1 MIRKISKID
10 RAAVDF
16 TNVEKTFIEKSG
28 IKETSTTI
36 PYIVVDNFP
45 KLGLITSLRFLEW
58 VSENPEGVISLPT
71 GKTPEFFIKWSDYM
85 LRNWDSKQGIEMR
98 EKFGLTIT
106 QKPNLSQLQFVQID
120 EFYPIDSKQHNSFFD
135 YVNNFYLR
143 DFGMDRSRALLI
155 NSDEIPLHGG
165 KHFSEV
171 FPDGKID
178 LSLRYRESRSLL
190 EEAQQKSIFMIDD
203 WCSDYE
209 QQIRDKGGIG
219 FFLGGIGPDG
229 HIAFNVRGSDEFST
243 TRLTATNFETQAVAA
258 SDLGGIE
265 ISKNKL
271 VITIGLETI
280 TYNPEA
286 VAIII
291 AAGEAKAGVVKQSLE
306 NKMSNLY
313 PSSVLAKLRNG
324 RFYLTQGAASQLTDL
339 VNRYFQSGV
348 WTHEKSEKAVVDLCK
363 KAEKFGHRLV
373 MEDLKSDPIC
383 RMIPN
388 LDETIVQKV
397 MDSIEAKIQRGLK
410 EEVNQ
415 VFLHTGPHHDDISL
429 GILPFITKHISTP
442 SNKFKFAVL
451 TSGFTAVTNRFVID
465 LLNDTKRLID
475 KGMIQMIKYPDF
487 FDVGYKLKSD
497 KDVYHYLN
505 NVASGNA
512 EECRRGVCHRVV
524 RALVETYNV
533 KSIDHLRDIL
543 NEVIV
548 ILKKSYDGEKNP
560 PKIQQLKGMIREFE
574 EELVWAH
581 YGVQVK
587 NVEHLRLGFYK
598 GDIFTE
604 QPKLGRDVEPVV
616 KLLREVRPTVL
627 SLTFDPEGSG
637 PDTHYKVLQ
646 ATAEALRIWKQEED
660 LSQLRIWG
668 YRNVWYRFNPAE
680 ANIIFPVSL
689 NAMAE
694 MNDSFTNCYV
704 SQVEASF
711 PSYELNGKFSSLA
724 QKIWVEQLKDV
735 QLLLGKNY
743 FYLNDDPRIR
753 ACHGLLYIKEMT
765 VDEFLSHA
773 RELKESMEGM
783 AVGS

>member
-1 MIRKISKID
+1 MIRKISRID
-10 RAAVDF
+10 RADVDYS
-16 TNVEKTFIEKSG
+16 NVEKSFIEKSG
-28 IKETSTTI
+28 VKEISTTI
-36 PYIVVDNFP
+36 PYVVVDNFP

-58 VSENPEGVISLPT
+58 VSENPQGVISLPT
-71 GKTPEFFIKWSDYM
+71 GKTPEFFIKWTDYM
-85 LRNWDSKQGIEMR
+85 LNNWDNKKGIEMR
-98 EKFGLTIT
+98 EKFGLTI
-106 QKPNLSQLQFVQID
+106 QKKPDLRGLQFVQID
-120 EFYPIDSKQHNSFFD
+120 EFYPISSKQHNSFYD
-135 YVNNFYLR
+135 YVNNFYIR
-143 DFGMDRSRALLI
+143 DFGLNKSKALLI
-155 NSDEIPLHGG
+155 NSDEIPLANNL
-165 KHFSEV
+165 HFSDV
-171 FPDGKID
+171 FTDGKID
-178 LSLRYRESRSLL
+178 LSLRYRESRSTL
-190 EEAQQKSIFMIDD
+190 EEIQQKSIFLIDD

-280 TYNPEA
+280 TYNQDA

-291 AAGEAKAGVVKQSLE
+291 AAGEAKAGMVKASLE
-306 NKMSNLY
+306 NEISNLY
-313 PSSVLAKLRNG
+313 PASVLAKLSNG
-324 RFYLTQGAASQLTDL
+324 RFYLTQGAASQLTDM
-339 VNRYFQSGV
+339 VNRYFQMGE

-363 KAEKFGHRLV
+363 KIEKFGHRLLID
-373 MEDLKSDPIC
+373 DLKNDPIC
-383 RMIPN
+383 RLIPD
-388 LDETIVQKV
+388 LDENTVPKV
-397 MDSIEAKIQRGLK
+397 MESIEAKIHRGLQD
-410 EEVNQ
+410 EDNQ

-429 GILPFITKHISTP
+429 GILPFITKHISNPT
-442 SNKFKFAVL
+442 NKFKFAVL

-465 LLNDTKRLID
+465 LLNDTKRLLD
-475 KGMIQMIKYPDF
+475 KGLIQMVKYPDF
-487 FDVGYKLKSD
+487 FEVGFKLKSD

-505 NVASGNA
+505 NVASGNDD
-512 EECRRGVCHRVV
+512 ECRRGVCHRIV
-524 RALVETYNV
+524 RAMVETYKV
-533 KSIDHLRDIL
+533 KDIDHLRDIL

-560 PKIQQLKGMIREFE
+560 PQIQQLKGMIREFE

-581 YGVQVK
+581 FGVQVK

-598 GDIFTE
+598 GEIFTE
-604 QPKLGRDVEPVV
+604 QPKLNRDVEPVLA
-616 KLLREVRPTVL
+616 LLRKVRPTVL

-646 ATAEALRIWKQEED
+646 ATAEALRLWKQEED
-660 LSQLRIWG
+660 LSQLRVWG

-680 ANIIFPVSL
+680 ANIIYPVSL

-694 MNDSFTNCYV
+694 MKDSFANCYV

-753 ACHGLLYIKEMT
+753 ASHGLLHVKEMT
-765 VDEFLSHA
+765 VDEFLSYA

-783 AVGS
+783 VVGS